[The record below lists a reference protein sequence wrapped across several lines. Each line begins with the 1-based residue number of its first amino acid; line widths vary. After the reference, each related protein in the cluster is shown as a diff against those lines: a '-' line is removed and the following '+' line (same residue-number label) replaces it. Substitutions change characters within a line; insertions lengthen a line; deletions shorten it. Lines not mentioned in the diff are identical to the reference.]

1 MQSWARPIL
10 HSLHGTICT
19 SNRGFAR
26 FIDAPLFLVLAP
38 NRPTRGRAGAGAGDK
53 FTLCI
58 VSAVGRIGLASDFES
73 FSEKTTYRGGFAS
86 YGAIQMVDCFTTHR
100 FYQCPLPCRASSYKP
115 RADARMRP
123 DGPTRFVK
131 RLPSLK
137 IYLIY
142 RPFCQLHIRPVVLA
156 PEPWFGGNIIN
167 LHPQYTS
174 FCLTYVKSL
183 DELYKEECVCSPY
196 SSRLRDMFPAF
207 WLTHL

>member
-1 MQSWARPIL
+1 MRVTSSLSPKKPHTAAASQATAPSKWWIASPRIHFISVRCHVARQ
-10 HSLHGTICT
+10 G
-19 SNRGFAR
+19 
-26 FIDAPLFLVLAP
+26 
-38 NRPTRGRAGAGAGDK
+38 
-53 FTLCI
+53 
-58 VSAVGRIGLASDFES
+58 
-73 FSEKTTYRGGFAS
+73 
-86 YGAIQMVDCFTTHR
+86 
-100 FYQCPLPCRASSYKP
+100 YKP
-115 RADARMRP
+115 RADTRMRP

-156 PEPWFGGNIIN
+156 PEPLFGGNIIN